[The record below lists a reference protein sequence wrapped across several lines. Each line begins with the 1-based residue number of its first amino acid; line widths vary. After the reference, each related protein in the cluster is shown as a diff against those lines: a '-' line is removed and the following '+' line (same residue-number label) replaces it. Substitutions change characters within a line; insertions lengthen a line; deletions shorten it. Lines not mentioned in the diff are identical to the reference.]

1 MKYCPHCQVQVLTE
15 TDKCPLCH
23 QALNPNDEKGVV
35 SFPPYSKRRN
45 RWRKIVRA
53 TSISSATVILA
64 SILVNIITW
73 TGHAWSMI
81 VTAGVLYV
89 WLCGL
94 ITFRKATLL
103 GVKLMSHSIG
113 LTALLVI
120 INIFSTNVSEASL
133 TWAATYA
140 IPFIDILFIAIINI
154 LMIAK
159 KHTMRDF
166 LISQFALSIIGF
178 APLVLALVGF
188 ANPMS
193 MSIAAAI
200 ISGVTIIGCFLFAKK
215 IVISELARK
224 FHV

>member
-1 MKYCPHCQVQVLTE
+1 MKYCPHCQVRVLSE
-15 TDKCPLCH
+15 TTRCPLCH
-23 QALNPNDEKGVV
+23 QVLNPNDEKGVV
-35 SFPPYSKRRN
+35 SFPLYSKQRN

-53 TSISSATVILA
+53 TSISASAVIIA
-64 SILVNIITW
+64 AVLVNVFTW
-73 TGHAWSMI
+73 AGHAWSII
-81 VTAGVLYV
+81 VTAGVLYT

-94 ITFRKATLL
+94 ITFRKGTLL
-103 GVKLMSHSIG
+103 GVKLMSHSMG
-113 LTALLVI
+113 LTALLVL
-120 INIFSTNVSEASL
+120 INLFSTNVNDASL

-140 IPFIDILFIAIINI
+140 IPAIDILFIAAINI
-154 LMIAK
+154 LMISRR
-159 KHTMRDF
+159 HTMRDF

-188 ANPMS
+188 ANPMF

-200 ISGVTIIGCFLFAKK
+200 ISGVTILGSFLFAKK